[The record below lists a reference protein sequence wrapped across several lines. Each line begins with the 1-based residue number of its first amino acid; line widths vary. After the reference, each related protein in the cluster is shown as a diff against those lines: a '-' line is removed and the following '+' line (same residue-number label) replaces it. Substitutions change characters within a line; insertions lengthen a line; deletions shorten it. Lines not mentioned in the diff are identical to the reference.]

1 MKKVV
6 EKKIAEL
13 VKEKGGRTFYVG
25 GYVRD
30 KLLGINNLDVDIEI
44 HGISESVLLEVLN
57 KVGTPLKYGKSFG
70 IYSLEGQHIDIA
82 LPRKEKAIGKGHRDF
97 EITIDPFIGYKKAAL
112 RRDFTINALM
122 EDVLTGEIV
131 DNFDGLND
139 LKKKIIRHVDD
150 KSFVEDPLR
159 VLRACQFACRFDF
172 KIANE
177 TINLCKNID
186 IKNLS
191 KERIEEEIKKAL
203 IKGKKPSLF
212 FEYLKKMNQLNYW
225 FKEIKECINIKQDPI
240 YHKEGDV
247 YTHTMLVIDNA
258 SKYRNE
264 VSNAYYFMLSALTHD
279 LGKIVTTEI
288 VDGRIHSYNHEEKGV
303 EIAKTF
309 LNRFTNNKHLQRY
322 VLNMVKLHMK
332 PNMMMANKSHIKNTN
347 KMFDEAIAKKDLIY
361 LAMADNCLIENRD
374 NIKNDYEFL
383 FKRLD
388 IYEEYMKRPYVSG
401 DDLIKAGL
409 EADES
414 FSDVLAF
421 AHKLRLAGLDSN
433 DALKQCL
440 AYARK
445 LKK

>member
-70 IYSLEGQHIDIA
+70 IYYLEGQHIDIA

-139 LKKKIIRHVDD
+139 LKKQIIRHVDD

-177 TINLCKNID
+177 
-186 IKNLS
+186 
-191 KERIEEEIKKAL
+191 E
-203 IKGKKPSLF
+203 
-212 FEYLKKMNQLNYW
+212 
-225 FKEIKECINIKQDPI
+225 
-240 YHKEGDV
+240 
-247 YTHTMLVIDNA
+247 
-258 SKYRNE
+258 
-264 VSNAYYFMLSALTHD
+264 
-279 LGKIVTTEI
+279 
-288 VDGRIHSYNHEEKGV
+288 
-303 EIAKTF
+303 
-309 LNRFTNNKHLQRY
+309 
-322 VLNMVKLHMK
+322 
-332 PNMMMANKSHIKNTN
+332 
-347 KMFDEAIAKKDLIY
+347 
-361 LAMADNCLIENRD
+361 
-374 NIKNDYEFL
+374 
-383 FKRLD
+383 
-388 IYEEYMKRPYVSG
+388 
-401 DDLIKAGL
+401 
-409 EADES
+409 
-414 FSDVLAF
+414 
-421 AHKLRLAGLDSN
+421 
-433 DALKQCL
+433 
-440 AYARK
+440 
-445 LKK
+445 

>member
-30 KLLGINNLDVDIEI
+30 KLLGISNLDVDIEI

-139 LKKKIIRHVDD
+139 LKKQIIRHVND

-279 LGKIVTTEI
+279 LGKIATTEI

-303 EIAKTF
+303 EIAKAF

-361 LAMADNCLIENRD
+361 LAMTDNCLIENRD

-421 AHKLRLAGLDSN
+421 AHKLRLAGLDLN